1 MADKSIFVGCLAAR
15 PVVAT
20 ILMPL
25 LFGCSRSSPS
35 NAADLQAKRD
45 CADRAEAYLKRE
57 RSIDVPANGINALVR
72 TEQYKFSRALNT
84 CLLYFEV
91 VEFDAGTSYNIVDTL
106 TSKKLYYHVSY
117 RDADTQRNFDAGCK
131 PSEGCLGR
139 DEFQKKRAE
148 LFDGAD

>member
-1 MADKSIFVGCLAAR
+1 MNPRL
-15 PVVAT
+15 VVAT

-25 LFGCSRSSPS
+25 LFGCSRPSPS

-45 CADRAEAYLKRE
+45 CANRAEAYLKRE
-57 RSIDVPANGINALVR
+57 RSIDVPANGINAFVR
-72 TEQYKFSRALNT
+72 SEQYKFSRSLNT

-91 VEFDAGTSYNIVDTL
+91 VEFDAGTTYNIVDTL
-106 TSKKLYYHVSY
+106 KSKKLYYHVSY
-117 RDADTQRNFDAGCK
+117 KDADTQRNFDALCK
-131 PSEGCLGR
+131 PSDGCLGQ